1 MASAIPTY
9 NSLLCCFIA
18 LTGKAPGAISRG
30 TPAMTFNRPK
40 SNFYETI
47 FVMGENLP
55 QMWILSSSFSFL
67 HSSECEK
74 AIKKVI
80 NGIAKSPGPRLH
92 TERICTA
99 WRCASVTIKGEQHA
113 VPLQTVNIIDIL
125 SAIWRAESFVVGA
138 NNEAFESRQLPARP
152 DEVKWVTKTLPT
164 GTTIKALQ
172 QQTSNKSVQHKE
184 AVLGFWIES
193 FFFLS

>member
-1 MASAIPTY
+1 MNFIELF
-9 NSLLCCFIA
+9 SLSPLA
-18 LTGKAPGAISRG
+18 RVW
-30 TPAMTFNRPK
+30 K
-40 SNFYETI
+40 SN
-47 FVMGENLP
+47 
-55 QMWILSSSFSFL
+55 
-67 HSSECEK
+67 
-74 AIKKVI
+74 KKSYQW
-80 NGIAKSPGPRLH
+80 IAKSPGPRLH

-193 FFFLS
+193 FFFCRKCSSTATGFTDASTINFIAFRAFISLHLIAFLIASRLLPGTFRPSAWRL